1 MEQIEI
7 KSISDKLFVAFK
19 DLYSI
24 SFPIFEQRTEVQQ
37 MKAFACPDYHLLCF
51 VENEVFIGFIAY
63 WELEHCLYIEHFAIH
78 QLLRGKGYGS
88 RVLKEYLKMA
98 NKTVVLEIDPI
109 TDEVSEARLHF
120 YKRCGFVEN
129 VYDHVHSPYREG
141 YKAHHL
147 EVLSFP
153 SDLTPEEYASFSCQ
167 LTQVVMTKYL

>member
-1 MEQIEI
+1 
-7 KSISDKLFVAFK
+7 
-19 DLYSI
+19 
-24 SFPIFEQRTEVQQ
+24 
-37 MKAFACPDYHLLCF
+37 
-51 VENEVFIGFIAY
+51 
-63 WELEHCLYIEHFAIH
+63 
-78 QLLRGKGYGS
+78 
-88 RVLKEYLKMA
+88 MA

-153 SDLTPEEYASFSCQ
+153 SDLTPEEYVSFSCQ

>member
-1 MEQIEI
+1 MEQIET
-7 KSISDKLFVAFK
+7 KSFSDKLFVAFK

-24 SFPIFEQRTEVQQ
+24 SFPIFEQRTEAQQ
-37 MKAFACPDYHLLCF
+37 MKAFTCLDYHLLCF
-51 VENEVFIGFIAY
+51 VE
-63 WELEHCLYIEHFAIH
+63 
-78 QLLRGKGYGS
+78 
-88 RVLKEYLKMA
+88 
-98 NKTVVLEIDPI
+98 T
-109 TDEVSEARLHF
+109 
-120 YKRCGFVEN
+120 